1 MYNIDSQGVRMS
13 DRESERRNI
22 GAITEEQQLILR
34 KKTVFIAG
42 CGGLGGYCAELL
54 FRLGIGGLKLCDC
67 DVFEQSNLN
76 RQLYCNTTTLGIN
89 KAVAI
94 ARYISKSA
102 MSDIKSFA
110 VRISDSNAYD
120 LIRDCDLVID
130 ALDNIE
136 TRFELERACAQR
148 KIPLITGGVSHW
160 YGQISTVF
168 PGDDSLR
175 KIYGNMASQDEPP
188 VLAFTACNIASFQVA
203 EAVRTLLGNPGLRN
217 KLLAIDLYDF
227 STRIIPLA

>member
-1 MYNIDSQGVRMS
+1 MYNVRIKGIEMFE
-13 DRESERRNI
+13 RESERRNI
-22 GAITEEQQLILR
+22 GAISHEQQLLLR
-34 KKTVFIAG
+34 HKTVFIAG

-54 FRLGIGGLKLCDC
+54 FRLGIGGLNLCDS

-102 MSDIKSFA
+102 MSEVKSFA
-110 VRISDSNAYD
+110 VRISDANAYD

-130 ALDNIE
+130 ALDNVE
-136 TRFELERACAQR
+136 TRFELERACEQR

-160 YGQISTVF
+160 YGQISTIF
-168 PGDDSLR
+168 PGDNSMQ
-175 KIYGNMASQDEPP
+175 KIYGNTPTQDEPP

-203 EAVRTLLGNPGLRN
+203 EAVRTLFGDPGLRK
-217 KLLAIDLYDF
+217 KLLVIDLYDHC
-227 STRIIPLA
+227 TRILPLA

>member
-1 MYNIDSQGVRMS
+1 MS

-22 GAITEEQQLILR
+22 GAISEEEQLLLR
-34 KKTVFIAG
+34 NKTVFIAG

-54 FRLGIGGLKLCDC
+54 FRLGIGGLRLCDC

-102 MSDIKSFA
+102 MSEVKSYA
-110 VRISDSNAYD
+110 VRISDANVYD

-130 ALDNIE
+130 ALDNVE
-136 TRFELERACAQR
+136 TRFELERACEVR
-148 KIPLITGGVSHW
+148 SIPLITGGVTNW
-160 YGQISTVF
+160 YGQITTIY
-168 PGDDSLR
+168 PGDR
-175 KIYGNMASQDEPP
+175 RMEKIYGNMQSQEEPP
-188 VLAFTACNIASFQVA
+188 VLAFTACNIASCQVA
-203 EAVRTLLGNPGLRN
+203 EAVRTLLGRPGLRH
-217 KLLAIDLYDF
+217 KLLVIDLYDF
-227 STRIIPLA
+227 TAKILPLE